1 MLYQFNRTCSLIL
14 SNAEESLTINNLTI
28 NFQIGKTLLGYP
40 ARGRIS
46 VLNLGE
52 ENQQKITQRYTTVEL
67 YGGYV
72 GAEALLFRGNITN
85 YSKDRLGAT
94 SAFTMLVK
102 SSTSAWEE
110 STFTKTYK
118 AGTPAAT
125 IINEVAASFK
135 GVIVG
140 QILTDTGWAPNI
152 SDVTVMGSSRRIMD
166 GLARD
171 YNFDWNI
178 VEGEVIAAPR
188 GKALLD
194 KPTYIISEA
203 TGLIGSPVIT
213 DLGVDLRILLN
224 PAIMLG
230 RQVEVRAKY
239 GQLGQSGIDFRR
251 VRSSADGV
259 YKVMDIRMT
268 GNPRSTDWYCDLI
281 CWGTNNETRN

>member
-14 SNAEESLTINNLTI
+14 SNAEESLPIHNLTI
-28 NFQIGKTLLGYP
+28 DFQIGKTLLGYP

-46 VLNLGE
+46 VFNLSE

-102 SSTSAWEE
+102 SSTTAWEE
-110 STFTKTYK
+110 SAFTKTYR

-140 QILTDTGWAPNI
+140 QILTDDNWAPNV
-152 SDVTVMGSSRRIMD
+152 SDVTLMGSSRRIMD
-166 GLARD
+166 QLARD

-178 VEGEVIAAPR
+178 VEGEVIATPR
-188 GKALLD
+188 NKALLD
-194 KPTYIISEA
+194 KPTYIISER

-213 DLGVDLRILLN
+213 DMGVDLRILLN

-268 GNPRSTDWYCDLI
+268 GNPRAIDWYCDLI
-281 CWGTNNETRN
+281 CWGTTNETRN